1 MDDLPGVGPT
11 FEDHP
16 QVFGQKKSSPLDFIF
31 DTCASASSN
40 HFFLG
45 LVKLNICACTLLQR
59 KCVFSFAN
67 YEPAGVLNSVV

>member
-45 LVKLNICACTLLQR
+45 W
-59 KCVFSFAN
+59 
-67 YEPAGVLNSVV
+67 